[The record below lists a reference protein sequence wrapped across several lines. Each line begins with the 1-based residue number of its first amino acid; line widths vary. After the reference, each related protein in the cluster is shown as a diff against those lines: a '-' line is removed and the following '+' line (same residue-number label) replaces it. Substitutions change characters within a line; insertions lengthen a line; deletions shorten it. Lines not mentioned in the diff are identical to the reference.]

1 MHVLQAIRGDG
12 LTAEEAH
19 SAAVLGWC
27 IEWLQAFFL
36 VADDVM
42 DASVTRRGQP
52 CWYKVPRV
60 GMTAINDAFL
70 LQAHLFK
77 VLKHYFGAAP
87 GGVYGQLLE
96 LFNET
101 TWQTE
106 LGQLLDLTSQ
116 PPPAVGPVDL
126 DRFTL
131 ERYRSIVRYKTAYYS
146 FVLPV
151 ACGFILAGGRYAAP
165 ATLAASESILLLMGE
180 YFQVQDDVLDA
191 FAPPEVLGKVGT
203 DIQVRLGRGGG
214 GGGGSEGASP
224 KR

>member
-1 MHVLQAIRGDG
+1 M
-12 LTAEEAH
+12 
-19 SAAVLGWC
+19 
-27 IEWLQAFFL
+27 
-36 VADDVM
+36 
-42 DASVTRRGQP
+42 
-52 CWYKVPRV
+52 
-60 GMTAINDAFL
+60 
-70 LQAHLFK
+70 
-77 VLKHYFGAAP
+77 LKHYFSGAP

-116 PPPAVGPVDL
+116 PPPAVGAVDL

-151 ACGFILAGGRYAAP
+151 ACGFILAGGRYAAK
-165 ATLAASESILLLMGE
+165 ATLDASESILLLMGE
-180 YFQVQDDVLDA
+180 YFQVRFAGCLVRSCVGVLVGEWVGPVGLTPIVDGLTRCLCAHATSTCPTHPLWQVQDDVLDA

-203 DIQVRLGRGGG
+203 DIQVRPRVVRSTSLRASSGG
-214 GGGGSEGASP
+214 P
-224 KR
+224 RIWYRH